1 MDKYKLGNP
10 IRYKTFLVS
19 DSAPI
24 VDSDK
29 ALSPKL
35 TTIFEAKEG
44 INPERVKRF
53 IGTSEAIDRDNEI
66 VLVSGWDFKNYQK
79 NPVVLWSHNHGSLPI
94 GKTVGLYRDDKAKVI
109 YFDIY
114 FSETSSLGKE
124 IFALVQEG
132 ILKATSVGFRVLDWE
147 WNDKAEAAVF
157 TKTELFEISVCT
169 VPANQDAVAVEDES
183 KAKDLD
189 EQHFLDLLT
198 QIRTQI
204 EDMNS
209 RINSVITPTTTTTT
223 TQEVEPTPTVVV
235 PTEPVEVTT
244 LPLEP
249 DAVVEEVTLPLPADA
264 EISETLLATI
274 VQAVMDKINQTTQTE
289 PTTVEPSPSDNA
301 PVEED
306 AGVQPNP
313 EPGEQTEEMV
323 VVNLGDLDE
332 TESFVII
339 HEEEN

>member
-19 DSAPI
+19 DSATFI
-24 VDSDK
+24 DSDK

-53 IGTSEAIDRDNEI
+53 IGTSESVDRDNEV

-79 NPVVLWSHNHGSLPI
+79 NPIVLWSHNHGALPI
-94 GKTVGLYRDDKAKVI
+94 GKTVGLYRDDKSKVI

-114 FSETSSLGKE
+114 FSETSTLGKE

-147 WNDKAEAAVF
+147 WDEKAEAAVF
-157 TKTELFEISVCT
+157 TKSELFEISVCT
-169 VPANQDAVAVEDES
+169 VPANQDAVAVEEEG
-183 KAKDLD
+183 KAKELD
-189 EQHFLDLLT
+189 EQHFMDLLT

-204 EDMNS
+204 EEMND
-209 RINSVITPTTTTTT
+209 RISSVVT
-223 TQEVEPTPTVVV
+223 TQVVEPTPTVVAT
-235 PTEPVEVTT
+235 TEPVDEVTT

-249 DAVVEEVTLPLPADA
+249 DAVVDVVTLPLPIDA
-264 EISETLLATI
+264 EVSETLLATI
-274 VQAVMDKINQTTQTE
+274 VQAVLDKINQTNQTE